1 MVEIESNKNTQKRIN
16 VKCPS
21 CGEKTTFAIQRDFVI
36 KHGITVDYDIR
47 KAKFRVWCNKCAK
60 AVKFSLISNNKKT
73 KPNNGKADSTEC
85 I

>member
-1 MVEIESNKNTQKRIN
+1 MVETKNNESAPKCIN
-16 VKCPS
+16 VKCPR

-36 KHGITVDYDIR
+36 KYGITVDYDIR
-47 KAKFRVWCNKCAK
+47 KAKFRVWCNRCAK
-60 AVKFSLISNNKKT
+60 AVKFSLKSKKT